1 MHLTRRS
8 WLGAA
13 AATGVMAAGTSF
25 AAAGVVPSAFSV
37 KQSGKSRHD
46 YSAALEALQAYATRE
61 LNTIGLP
68 GMTLCVVDADGFVA
82 LATFGWA
89 DVDRRIPVSNAH
101 LFQIGSI
108 SKAFAALTIFRLSD
122 AGKIDLDA
130 PLAKYLPD
138 AMLPETPIT
147 VAHVLSHMAGLPDG
161 APIFPRVA
169 DGRLWCG
176 FKPGSSFSY
185 SNTGYE
191 LLGHLIDRV
200 AGKPHPDAIR
210 EAVLAPLGM
219 TGTKGIITDK
229 DRPQYAVG
237 YVPFYQDRP
246 ALTQVPMTIGP
257 WTDEDTAAGSIA
269 STAEQM
275 AHYMQFLLALGTG
288 KGAPVLSDRG
298 AQRFV
303 KPAIDAPIFGPKARY
318 GNGLA
323 TVLIDGKPAL
333 HHTGGMITFTSS
345 FHVDPVAGVA
355 CFASVNGSLG
365 DYRPRK
371 TTAFAVQLMRAVRAN
386 AHLPAAPDPLG
397 KLAIQKPAECAG
409 RFVSDMGEALEF
421 KIQGGQLVLASGGA
435 VGRVQQADKDSLM
448 TDHPRWAP
456 HIFSYVR
463 ENGKIAALWW
473 GDKLLGRNTTR
484 SQPPVPDR
492 LRALSGT
499 YLNRDPWVG
508 GAVLLAQGNR
518 LILEGGGELT
528 ETKAGYWKLTN
539 PPQSPERF
547 VFDAPLNGR
556 AFRLTQSGADMLR
569 TPDA

>member
-1 MHLTRRS
+1 MHLTRRT

-13 AATGVMAAGTSF
+13 AATGAVAASTAF
-25 AAAGVVPSAFSV
+25 AAAGSAPSAFSN
-37 KQSGKSRHD
+37 KQGERSRHN
-46 YSAALEALQAYATRE
+46 YSAALEALQTYASRE
-61 LNTIGLP
+61 LKTIGLP

-89 DVDRRIPVSNAH
+89 DVDRRIPVSTAH
-101 LFQIGSI
+101 LFEIGSI

-130 PLAKYLPD
+130 PLSKYLPD
-138 AMLPETPIT
+138 AMLPEQPIT
-147 VAHVLSHMAGLPDG
+147 VAQVLSHTAGLADS

-169 DGRLWCG
+169 GGRLWCG
-176 FKPGSSFSY
+176 FKPGTNFSY

-210 EAVLAPLGM
+210 EAALAPLGM
-219 TGTKGIITDK
+219 GGTKGIITDK
-229 DRPQYAVG
+229 DRAQYAVG
-237 YVPFYQDRP
+237 YIPFYQDRP
-246 ALTQVPMTIGP
+246 PLTQAPMAVGP

-275 AHYMQFLLALGTG
+275 AHYLQFLLALGNG
-288 KGAPVLSDRG
+288 KGAPVLSDRA
-298 AQRFV
+298 AQRFI
-303 KPAIDAPIFGPKARY
+303 KPVTDAPVFGPKARY
-318 GNGLA
+318 GNGLG
-323 TVLIDGKPAL
+323 TVLIDGKPCL

-345 FHVDPVAGVA
+345 FHADPAAGVA
-355 CFASVNGSLG
+355 CFASVNGNLG

-386 AHLPAAPDPLG
+386 AHLPSAPDPMG
-397 KLAIQKPAECAG
+397 KLAIQKPGECAG
-409 RFVSDMGEALEF
+409 RYVSDTGEAFEL
-421 KIQGGQLVLASGGA
+421 KVQGGQLVLESGGVA
-435 VGRVQQADKDSLM
+435 GRVQQADKDSLM
-448 TDHPRWAP
+448 TDHPQWAP
-456 HIFSYVR
+456 HVFGYVR

-473 GDKLLGRNTTR
+473 GERLLGRNAAR
-484 SQPPVPDR
+484 PQPAVPDR

-508 GAVLLAQGNR
+508 GAVVLAQGNR
-518 LILEGGGELT
+518 LILEGGGALT
-528 ETKAGYWKLTN
+528 ETKDGYWKLSD

-547 VFDAPLNGR
+547 TFDAEMNGR
-556 AFRLTQSGADMLR
+556 AFRLNQSGSDMLR
-569 TPDA
+569 AIV

>member
-1 MHLTRRS
+1 MYLTRRS

-13 AATGVMAAGTSF
+13 VATGAVAATAFAATGPA
-25 AAAGVVPSAFSV
+25 PPAFSV
-37 KQSGKSRHD
+37 KRAGRHD
-46 YSAALEALQAYATRE
+46 YSAALDALQAYASRE
-61 LNTIGLP
+61 LKTIGLP

-89 DVDRRIPVSNAH
+89 DVDRRIPVSTAH

-147 VAHVLSHMAGLPDG
+147 VAQVLSHTAGLADG

-169 DGRLWCG
+169 NGRLWCG
-176 FKPGSSFSY
+176 FKPGTNFSY

-200 AGKPHPDAIR
+200 ADKPHWDAIR
-210 EAVLAPLGM
+210 EAVLTPLGM
-219 TGTKGIITDK
+219 SGTKGVITDK
-229 DRPQYAVG
+229 DRAQYAVG
-237 YVPFYQDRP
+237 YIPFRQDCP
-246 ALTQVPMTIGP
+246 PLTQARMAIGP

-275 AHYMQFLLALGTG
+275 AHYLQFLLALGNG
-288 KGAPVLSDRG
+288 KGAPVLSDHA

-303 KPAIDAPIFGPKARY
+303 KPVTDAPVFGPKARY
-318 GNGLA
+318 GNGLG
-323 TVLIDGKPAL
+323 TVLIDGKPCL
-333 HHTGGMITFTSS
+333 HHTGGMIMFTSS
-345 FHVDPVAGVA
+345 FHVDPATGVA
-355 CFASVNGSLG
+355 CFASVNGNVG

-371 TTAFAVQLMRAVRAN
+371 TTAFAVQLMRAVRAK

-397 KLAIQKPAECAG
+397 KLAIQKPGECTG
-409 RFVSDMGEALEF
+409 RFVSDSSETLEF
-421 KIQGGQLVLASGGA
+421 VVKGGQVMLESGG
-435 VGRVQQADKDSLM
+435 VTGRLQQADKDSLM
-448 TDHPRWAP
+448 TDHPQWAP
-456 HIFSYVR
+456 HIFSFVR

-473 GDKLLGRNTTR
+473 GEKLLGRNAAR
-484 SQPPVPDR
+484 PQPAVPDR
-492 LRALSGT
+492 LRALAGT

-508 GAVLLAQGNR
+508 GAVVLAQGNR
-518 LILEGGGELT
+518 LILEGGGALT
-528 ETKAGYWKLTN
+528 ETKDGYWKLSD

-547 VFDAPLNGR
+547 VFDAEMNGR
-556 AFRLTQSGADMLR
+556 AFRLNQSGADMLR
-569 TPDA
+569 APDA

>member
-13 AATGVMAAGTSF
+13 AATGAVAASTSF
-25 AAAGVVPSAFSV
+25 AVATPSAFSI
-37 KQSGKSRHD
+37 KQGARHD
-46 YSAALEALQAYATRE
+46 YSAAFAALQTYATRE
-61 LNTIGLP
+61 LKTIGLP

-89 DVDRRIPVSNAH
+89 DVDRRIPVSTAH

-108 SKAFAALTIFRLSD
+108 SKAFAALTIFHLSD
-122 AGKIDLDA
+122 AGKIDIDA

-138 AMLPETPIT
+138 AMLPTEPIT
-147 VAHVLSHMAGLPDG
+147 VAQVLSHTSGLADS

-176 FKPGSSFSY
+176 FKPGTGFSY

-191 LLGHLIDRV
+191 LLGYLIDRV

-210 EAVLAPLGM
+210 EAVLTPLGM
-219 TGTKGIITDK
+219 SATKGIITDR
-229 DRPQYAVG
+229 DRAQYAVG
-237 YVPFYQDRP
+237 YIPFYQDRP
-246 ALTQVPMTIGP
+246 ALTQAPMTAGP
-257 WTDEDTAAGSIA
+257 WTDQDSAAGSIA

-275 AHYMQFLLALGTG
+275 AHYLQFLLTLGKG
-288 KGAPVLSDRG
+288 KGAPVLSDRA
-298 AQRFV
+298 AQQFI
-303 KPAIDAPIFGPKARY
+303 KPVTDAPVFGPKARY

-323 TVLIDGKPAL
+323 TVLIDGKPCL

-345 FHVDPVAGVA
+345 FHVDVAVGVA

-386 AHLPAAPDPLG
+386 AHLPAAPDAIG
-397 KLAIQKPAECAG
+397 KLAVRKPGECAG
-409 RFVSDMGEALEF
+409 RFVSGSNEMLEF
-421 KIQGGQLVLASGGA
+421 KVQDGQLVLESGG
-435 VGRVQQADKDSLM
+435 VTGRVQQSDKDALM
-448 TDHPRWAP
+448 TDHPQWAP

-463 ENGKIAALWW
+463 ESGKVAALWW
-473 GDKLLGRNTTR
+473 GENLLGRNAAR
-484 SQPPVPDR
+484 VQPAVPDR
-492 LRALSGT
+492 LHALAGS

-508 GAVLLAQGNR
+508 GAVVLAQGNR
-518 LILEGGGELT
+518 LVLEGGGALQ
-528 ETKAGYWKLTN
+528 ETKDGYWKLAD
-539 PPQSPERF
+539 PPQSPERL
-547 VFDAPLNGR
+547 VFDAQLNGR
-556 AFRLTQSGADMLR
+556 AFRLTQSGSDLLR
-569 TPDA
+569 VPE

>member
-1 MHLTRRS
+1 
-8 WLGAA
+8 LGAVAATGAVAASTAFAA
-13 AATGVMAAGTSF
+13 AA
-25 AAAGVVPSAFSV
+25 PSAFSI
-37 KQSGKSRHD
+37 KQGGRTRHD

-61 LNTIGLP
+61 LKTIGLP
-68 GMTLCVVDADGFVA
+68 GMTLCVVDAAGFVA

-89 DVDRRIPVSNAH
+89 DVDRRIPVSTAH
-101 LFQIGSI
+101 LFEIGSI

-147 VAHVLSHMAGLPDG
+147 VAQVLSHTAGLPDS

-169 DGRLWCG
+169 GGRLWSG
-176 FKPGSSFSY
+176 FKPGTNFSY

-191 LLGHLIDRV
+191 LLGHLIDCV

-229 DRPQYAVG
+229 DRAQYAVG
-237 YVPFYQDRP
+237 YIPFYQDRP
-246 ALTQVPMTIGP
+246 PLTQAPMAVGP
-257 WTDEDTAAGSIA
+257 WTHEDTAAGSIA

-275 AHYMQFLLALGTG
+275 AYYLQFLLTLGNG
-288 KGAPVLSDRG
+288 KGAPVLSDRA
-298 AQRFV
+298 AQRFG
-303 KPAIDAPIFGPKARY
+303 KPVIEAPIFGPKARY

-323 TVLIDGKPAL
+323 TMPIDGKPCL
-333 HHTGGMITFTSS
+333 HHTGGMICFTSS
-345 FHVDPVAGVA
+345 FHVDVAAGVA

-386 AHLPAAPDPLG
+386 AHLPAAPDPMG
-397 KLAIQKPAECAG
+397 KLAIQKPGECAG
-409 RFVSDMGEALEF
+409 RFVSVSGEMLDF
-421 KIQGGQLVLASGGA
+421 VVRGGQLVLESGG
-435 VGRVQQADKDSLM
+435 VTGRVQQADKDSLM
-448 TDHPRWAP
+448 TDHPQWAP
-456 HIFSYVR
+456 HVFSFVR
-463 ENGKIAALWW
+463 ESGKIAALWW
-473 GDKLLGRNTTR
+473 GERLLGRNAAR
-484 SQPPVPDR
+484 PQPAMPDR

-508 GAVLLAQGNR
+508 GAVVLVQGNR
-518 LILEGGGELT
+518 LILEGGGALT
-528 ETKAGYWKLTN
+528 ETKDGYWKLSD

-547 VFDAPLNGR
+547 VFDAEMNGR
-556 AFRLTQSGADMLR
+556 AFRFNQSGSDMLR
-569 TPDA
+569 AIV

>member
-13 AATGVMAAGTSF
+13 AATGAVASSTAF
-25 AAAGVVPSAFSV
+25 AAAGAVPSVFSV
-37 KQSGKSRHD
+37 KQAARHD
-46 YSAALEALQAYATRE
+46 YSAALEALQTYASRE
-61 LNTIGLP
+61 LKTIGLP

-89 DVDRRIPVSNAH
+89 DVDRRIPVSTAD

-108 SKAFAALTIFRLSD
+108 SKAFAALTIFRLSE

-138 AMLPETPIT
+138 AMLPETSIT
-147 VAHVLSHMAGLPDG
+147 VSQVLNHTAGLADS

-169 DGRLWCG
+169 GGRLWCG
-176 FKPGSSFSY
+176 FKPGTSFSY

-191 LLGHLIDRV
+191 LLGHLIERV

-210 EAVLAPLGM
+210 EAVLTPLGM
-219 TGTKGIITDK
+219 TATKGIITDR
-229 DRPQYAVG
+229 DRAQYAMG
-237 YVPFYQDRP
+237 YIPFYQDRP
-246 ALTQVPMTIGP
+246 PLTQAPMTIGP
-257 WTDEDTAAGSIA
+257 WTDLDSAAGSIA

-275 AHYMQFLLALGTG
+275 AHYLQFLLTLGNG
-288 KGAPVLSDRG
+288 KGTPVLSDRA
-298 AQRFV
+298 AQRFI
-303 KPAIDAPIFGPKARY
+303 KPVTDAPVFGPKARY
-318 GNGLA
+318 GNGIG
-323 TVLIDGKPAL
+323 TVLIDGKPCL

-371 TTAFAVQLMRAVRAN
+371 TTAFAVQLMRAVRAK
-386 AHLPAAPDPLG
+386 AHLPAAPDPIG
-397 KLAIQKPAECAG
+397 KLAVRKPSECAG
-409 RFVSDMGEALEF
+409 RLVSDTGDTLEF
-421 KIQGGQLVLASGGA
+421 KLQGGQLVLESGG
-435 VGRVQQADKDSLM
+435 VTGRVQQSDKDSLM
-448 TDHPRWAP
+448 TDHPQWAP

-463 ENGKIAALWW
+463 ESGKITALWW
-473 GDKLLGRNTTR
+473 GEKLLGRNAKVP
-484 SQPPVPDR
+484 QPGVPDR
-492 LRALSGT
+492 LHALAGT

-508 GAVLLAQGNR
+508 GAVVLAQGNR

-528 ETKAGYWKLTN
+528 ETKDGYWKLTD

-547 VFDAPLNGR
+547 AFDAPLNGR
-556 AFRLTQSGADMLR
+556 AFRLNQSGSDMLR
-569 TPDA
+569 SPDA

>member
-1 MHLTRRS
+1 MHLTRRT

-13 AATGVMAAGTSF
+13 AATGAVAASTAF
-25 AAAGVVPSAFSV
+25 AVAGAAPSAFSV
-37 KQSGKSRHD
+37 KQAARHD
-46 YSAALEALQAYATRE
+46 YAAALVALQAYASRE
-61 LNTIGLP
+61 LKTIGLP

-89 DVDRRIPVSNAH
+89 DVDRRIPVSTAN

-108 SKAFAALTIFRLSD
+108 SKAFAALTIFHLSE

-147 VAHVLSHMAGLPDG
+147 VSQVLNHTAGLADS

-169 DGRLWCG
+169 GGRLWCG
-176 FKPGSSFSY
+176 FKPGTSFSY

-210 EAVLAPLGM
+210 EAVLTPLGM
-219 TGTKGIITDK
+219 TATKGIITDR
-229 DRPQYAVG
+229 DRAQYAMG
-237 YVPFYQDRP
+237 YIPFYQDRP
-246 ALTQVPMTIGP
+246 SLTQAPMTIGP
-257 WTDEDTAAGSIA
+257 WTDLDSAAGSIA

-275 AHYMQFLLALGTG
+275 AHYLQFLLTLGNG
-288 KGAPVLSDRG
+288 KGAPLLSDRA
-298 AQRFV
+298 AQRFIKSV
-303 KPAIDAPIFGPKARY
+303 TDAPVFGPKARY
-318 GNGLA
+318 GNGIG
-323 TVLIDGKPAL
+323 TVLVDGKPCL

-371 TTAFAVQLMRAVRAN
+371 TTAFAVQLMRAVRAK
-386 AHLPAAPDPLG
+386 AHLPAAPNPIG
-397 KLAIQKPAECAG
+397 KLAVLKPSECAG
-409 RFVSDMGEALEF
+409 RFVSDTGDTLEF
-421 KIQGGQLVLASGGA
+421 KLQGGQLVLESGGIT
-435 VGRVQQADKDSLM
+435 GRVQQSDKDSLM
-448 TDHPRWAP
+448 TDHPQWAP
-456 HIFSYVR
+456 HILSYVR
-463 ENGKIAALWW
+463 DGGKITALWW
-473 GDKLLGRNTTR
+473 GEKLLGRNAKVP
-484 SQPPVPDR
+484 QPGVPDR
-492 LRALSGT
+492 LRALAGT

-508 GAVLLAQGNR
+508 GAVVLAQGNR

-528 ETKAGYWKLTN
+528 ETKDGYWKLSD

-547 VFDAPLNGR
+547 VFDAPLDGR
-556 AFRLTQSGADMLR
+556 AFRLTQSGSDMLR
-569 TPDA
+569 GIV